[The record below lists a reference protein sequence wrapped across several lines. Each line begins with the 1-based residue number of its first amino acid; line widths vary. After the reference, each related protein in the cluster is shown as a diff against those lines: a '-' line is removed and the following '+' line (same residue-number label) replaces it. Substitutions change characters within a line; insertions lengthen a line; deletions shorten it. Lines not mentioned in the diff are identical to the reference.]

1 MIESYETVR
10 IRGEQITPDLLIW
23 RRYKR
28 PAEGILEAFLAKN
41 PQAHKALRT
50 SPFLDVGLVVFIP
63 IDPDILNGRPANVP
77 VVRLYGTV

>member
-10 IRGEQITPDLLIW
+10 IKGEEITPDLLIW

-28 PAEGILEAFLAKN
+28 PAPGVLEAFLAKN
-41 PQAHKALRT
+41 PQAHAALR
-50 SPFLDVGLVVFIP
+50 SGPYLAVGEVVFLP

-77 VVRLYGTV
+77 VVRLWGTV